1 MAPTPNVSCGAGDT
15 AMEDNADTV
24 NLTGGLVT
32 ASKDAS
38 MMVVPDAK
46 PKAL

>member
-1 MAPTPNVSCGAGDT
+1 MAPTPNVSDGAGDI
-15 AMEDNADTV
+15 AMEDNADTA
-24 NLTGGLVT
+24 NLTGGLAT

-38 MMVVPDAK
+38 IMVVPDAK